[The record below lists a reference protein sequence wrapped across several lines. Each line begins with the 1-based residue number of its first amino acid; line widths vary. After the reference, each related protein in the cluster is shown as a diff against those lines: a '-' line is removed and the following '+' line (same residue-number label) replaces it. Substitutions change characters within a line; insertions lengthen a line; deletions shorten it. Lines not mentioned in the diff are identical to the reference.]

1 MKKRELS
8 FNQVVK
14 GEKKFSLLITFA
26 MSYTAILISCMFI
39 YNLVAF
45 KNAVPLEKL
54 NSLFKFMGA
63 YEKGSGIFL
72 TINLLIISQVIVML
86 LIVPI
91 TAKWLDGMRI
101 KDAIKNGILEL
112 SNKYFWKYL
121 LKIYLPFTIILG
133 LGDVLFKKILSSLD
147 ASFYLKLFESNLY
160 LILFAIAIIVIS
172 ILIAT
177 ISNILFVGNI
187 CYLRGDKQTRILKVL
202 KSIPNRE
209 INKLLI
215 FNVISLVVGMLAS
228 LIIVIPLYTFDAM
241 TFIKNII
248 DLLIALFAVIA
259 ITKTISVYV
268 FSCLVINI
276 TSKVGKNQYSIK

>member
-45 KNAVPLEKL
+45 NNAVPLEKFK
-54 NSLFKFMGA
+54 SLFKFIGA

-72 TINLLIISQVIVML
+72 TINLLIFSQIIVML

-91 TAKWLDGMRI
+91 IAKWLDGMRI
-101 KDAIKNGILEL
+101 KDAIKKGISEL
-112 SNKYFWKYL
+112 NSKYFWEYL
-121 LKIYLPFTIILG
+121 LLIYIPFMIILG
-133 LGDVLFKKILSSLD
+133 LGDVFFTNLLSSLD

-160 LILFAIAIIVIS
+160 LILTAIAIMVIAV
-172 ILIAT
+172 LIAT

-228 LIIVIPLYTFDAM
+228 LIIVIPLYTFDVM

-248 DLLIALFAVIA
+248 DLLIAFFAVIA
-259 ITKTISVYV
+259 ITKTILVYV